1 MMLETATEVFVNLLQ
16 SCMFIGFLYLFF
28 DKPENKLLNI
38 ASLCCAG
45 LMLFALFNFFTFTTV
60 YVNFVDILTY
70 ILVMEIYTILFL
82 KGNIWLKLIMPII
95 SMLINT
101 IISFSFGYSVSFATG
116 ESFEFLISQSSVY
129 RYFCLAIV
137 NLTNILVLWL
147 ILKVVKKKI
156 SLTKW
161 TDIFAFV
168 VIPIIAMII
177 IYCTFYILYKTEF
190 QSDIVFYLAII
201 CVGMIAVAVTVLY
214 MMISIGKNEEVKTK
228 LLLSEQ
234 REHLYKENVLQTN
247 IQIEKIAKIKHDMK
261 NNLMCFEKLLANNK
275 IEEAESLC
283 NDVLSNLS
291 VVYTPISTSNPLLN
305 AIVNVELEK
314 AVTNK
319 IEFEINIMDDLKS
332 FSNTS
337 DIVSIIGNL
346 CDNAIEYLCTIPEE
360 MRKMSLD
367 ISVHNKYNIISCKNR
382 IIKSVLEENPY
393 LHSSKQ
399 DSIFHG
405 KGTEILKNIS
415 QKYDGDTRIHEKDN
429 YFCCNVI
436 LKMPSLPE
444 KEQTL
449 PYLTK

>member
-1 MMLETATEVFVNLLQ
+1 MADF
-16 SCMFIGFLYLFF
+16 
-28 DKPENKLLNI
+28 
-38 ASLCCAG
+38 
-45 LMLFALFNFFTFTTV
+45 
-60 YVNFVDILTY
+60 
-70 ILVMEIYTILFL
+70 
-82 KGNIWLKLIMPII
+82 KG
-95 SMLINT
+95 S
-101 IISFSFGYSVSFATG
+101 
-116 ESFEFLISQSSVY
+116 
-129 RYFCLAIV
+129 
-137 NLTNILVLWL
+137 
-147 ILKVVKKKI
+147 KKKI

-319 IEFEINIMDDLKS
+319 IEFEINIMDDLKA
-332 FSNTS
+332 F
-337 DIVSIIGNL
+337 
-346 CDNAIEYLCTIPEE
+346 P
-360 MRKMSLD
+360 
-367 ISVHNKYNIISCKNR
+367 
-382 IIKSVLEENPY
+382 
-393 LHSSKQ
+393 
-399 DSIFHG
+399 
-405 KGTEILKNIS
+405 IL
-415 QKYDGDTRIHEKDN
+415 
-429 YFCCNVI
+429 
-436 LKMPSLPE
+436 
-444 KEQTL
+444 
-449 PYLTK
+449 LT